1 MEDAMTQQAILE
13 LAFRLTQ
20 ASKPFVLATVV
31 RCERPTSAKAGSQAI
46 IQNDGQVVGWVGG
59 SCTQPVVISEA
70 TRVLREG
77 GDPFLLRLGTFDTE
91 TQHNDAESGI
101 RAFPMTCS
109 SGGAL
114 DIYIEPHLPPPHLL
128 LIGDSP
134 VINALKQ
141 LAPILDFTITHL
153 DQADLSQIQINERTN
168 ILIASHGLYDE
179 DVLTQALTSPAA
191 YIGMVSSPRR
201 AETIRDYLRT
211 SGIAERS
218 IARLKAPA
226 GLDIGAV
233 TPEEIAASIIAEL
246 IEVRR
251 RPPRVDTDSSGMSE
265 QAAETSAEDTTPS
278 PVSAT
283 ETTTTDPVCGMI
295 VEIASARHKSWYDGR
310 EFYFCCP
317 ACKRQFEREPQRYL
331 VANER

>member
-1 MEDAMTQQAILE
+1 MKQQAILE
-13 LAFRLTQ
+13 LAFQLTQ

-31 RCERPTSAKAGSQAI
+31 RCGRPTSAKAGSQAI

-77 GDPFLLRLGTFDTE
+77 GEPFILRLGTFDTE
-91 TQHNDAESGI
+91 IQHSDAESGI

-114 DIYIEPHLPPPHLL
+114 DIYIEPHLPQPHLL
-128 LIGDSP
+128 LIGASP
-134 VINALKQ
+134 VINALEQ
-141 LAPILDFTITHL
+141 FAPILDFTTTYL
-153 DQADLSQIQINERTN
+153 DQADLSQTQIDERTYV
-168 ILIASHGLYDE
+168 LIASHGRYDE
-179 DVLTQALTSPAA
+179 EVLAQALTSPAA

-201 AETIRDYLRT
+201 AETVREYLRT
-211 SGIAERS
+211 SGIAEQS

-246 IEVRR
+246 INVRR
-251 RPPRVDTDSSGMSE
+251 CSPGVDRGSSGMHE
-265 QAAETSAEDTTPS
+265 QVEATSAEEATS
-278 PVSAT
+278 SSASAT
-283 ETTTTDPVCGMI
+283 ETTTIDPVCGMM
-295 VEIASARHKSWYDGR
+295 VEIASARHTSRYDGR

-331 VANER
+331 VTNER

>member
-1 MEDAMTQQAILE
+1 MEDAMTQRSILE
-13 LAFRLTQ
+13 LAIQLTQ

-31 RCERPTSAKAGSQAI
+31 RCGRPTSAKAGSQAI
-46 IQNDGQVVGWVGG
+46 IQNDGQLVGWVGG

-70 TRVLREG
+70 TRILREG
-77 GDPFLLRLGTFDTE
+77 GDPFILRLGTFDTE
-91 TQHNDAESGI
+91 TLHSDAESGI

-114 DIYIEPHLPPPHLL
+114 DIYIEPHLPQPHLL
-128 LIGDSP
+128 LIGVSP
-134 VINALKQ
+134 VIKALEQ
-141 LAPILDFTITHL
+141 LAPILDFTTIHL
-153 DQADLSQIQINERTN
+153 DQADLSQIQIDERTYM
-168 ILIASHGLYDE
+168 LIASHGYYDE
-179 DVLTQALTSPAA
+179 DALAQALTSPAA
-191 YIGMVSSPRR
+191 YIGLVSSPRR
-201 AETIRDYLRT
+201 AETIRGYLRT
-211 SGIAERS
+211 SGITEQS

-226 GLDIGAV
+226 GLNIGAV
-233 TPEEIAASIIAEL
+233 TPEEIAASVIAEL

-251 RPPRVDTDSSGMSE
+251 HPTRVDTDSSEMRG
-265 QAAETSAEDTTPS
+265 QAAATRAEETTPP

-283 ETTTTDPVCGMI
+283 ETTAIDPICGMM

-331 VANER
+331 ATNER